1 MLINSYSELKDVLV
15 RAKDLNYPITIKIEQ
30 YKPLQSKN
38 QRGLFQAITR
48 RMADYTGYTH
58 GEMKLNLQ
66 RQFLGVEEV
75 DFKWKGKWMRKE
87 RVISTAS
94 LAREDYSKFLDA
106 VLQVAADLEI
116 FPEGDE
122 E

>member
-30 YKPLQSKN
+30 YKPLQSKS

-66 RQFLGVEEV
+66 KQFLGVEEV
-75 DFKWKGKWMRKE
+75 DFKWKGKLMRKE

-94 LAREDYSKFLDA
+94 LAREEYSKFLDA

-122 E
+122 